1 MRLSYS
7 KRLIPMTIRVELNPE
22 TEARLIAEARAKGL
36 TLERVAEQL
45 LREALTGRSLSR
57 GQMSVEEFHRMHGA
71 MAEGSERLPDLP
83 TESFSRE
90 SFYEGRLDGRDAL
103 PRR

>member
-1 MRLSYS
+1 
-7 KRLIPMTIRVELNPE
+7 MTIRVELNPE

-36 TLERVAEQL
+36 PLEKAAEEL
-45 LREALTGRSLSR
+45 LKEALATRPLAR
-57 GQMSVEEFHRMHGA
+57 GQLRVEDFHRMLEA

-83 TESFSRE
+83 TESFSRA
-90 SFYEGRLDGRDAL
+90 SFYEDGLDGGDAV

>member
-1 MRLSYS
+1 
-7 KRLIPMTIRVELNPE
+7 MTIRVELNPE
-22 TEARLIAEARAKGL
+22 TEARLKTEARAKGL
-36 TLERVAEQL
+36 PLERVAEQL
-45 LREALTGRSLSR
+45 LKEALAERTLSH
-57 GQMSVEEFHRMHGA
+57 GQMSVEEFHRMLDA

-90 SFYEGRLDGRDAL
+90 NFYEDRLDGRDAV